1 MSAPRAG
8 EREMPSTQ
16 IAPPIPWSIPLG
28 SLAGIPLRLHLTF
41 FLLLAWVVL
50 ANLAGGG
57 EAVLHALV
65 FVTGVF
71 SFVIL
76 HELGHALAARKYG
89 IRTADITLLPIGG
102 LARLERLP
110 RKPVQELW
118 VAIAGPLVNVVL
130 AGVFALVA
138 VIWGGWDAEV
148 ITTMDLAAGGL
159 NALALQFF
167 AVNVVLFT
175 FNLLPAFPMDGGRI
189 LRALLAVKLGLVK
202 ATQIAA
208 RIGQALAIALG
219 FVGLFAN
226 PVLIFVA
233 LFVFMGAAAE
243 AQGVEFEAA
252 LQDVIVRDAML
263 PEVRVLSAEER
274 VAGAVQT
281 LLSGSDADFPVTR
294 GERLLGVLTRS
305 GIIKALSVHGAD
317 AQLGEV
323 ELGPI
328 VEFHPDDPLIAA
340 TRRLQEAGVNAGAVL
355 EDGRLVGWLTRE
367 NVSDLI
373 MVRVALRNRSQ

>member
-1 MSAPRAG
+1 
-8 EREMPSTQ
+8 MPSSQ

-28 SLAGIPLRLHLTF
+28 SLAGVPIRLHLTF
-41 FLLLAWVVL
+41 FLLLAWIVL
-50 ANLAGGG
+50 ANLAGGSQ
-57 EAVLHALV
+57 AVLHALV

-71 SFVIL
+71 TFVVL
-76 HELGHALAARKYG
+76 HELGHALAARRYG

-110 RKPVQELW
+110 RKPAQELW

-130 AGVFALVA
+130 AAGFA
-138 VIWGGWDAEV
+138 VIMMLSGGWDADRFA
-148 ITTMDLAAGGL
+148 TMDLATGGWH
-159 NALALQFF
+159 ALVLQFF
-167 AVNVVLFT
+167 AINVVLFT

-189 LRALLAVKLGLVK
+189 LRALLAVRLGLVK

-243 AQGVEFEAA
+243 AQGVELEAA
-252 LQDVIVRDAML
+252 LQDVFVRDAML
-263 PEVRVLSAEER
+263 PEVRVLRADERLAE
-274 VAGAVQT
+274 AVRT
-281 LLSGSDADFPVTR
+281 LLAGSDADFPVLR
-294 GERLLGVLTRS
+294 GEDLLGVLTRS
-305 GIIKALSVHGAD
+305 GIIKALSEHGAD
-317 AQLGEV
+317 APLESV
-323 ELGPI
+323 DLGPVI
-328 VEFHPDDPLIAA
+328 EFHPDDPLIAA
-340 TRRLQEAGVNAGAVL
+340 SRRLQEARVNAGPVV
-355 EDGRLVGWLTRE
+355 EEGRLVGWLTRD
-367 NVSDLI
+367 NLSDLI